1 MDVEEDSFVRKSACR
16 WVHLVRP
23 FIAETAAD
31 RMAGGAGS
39 PVTPTFLAGSGVYFP
54 VATQRTQRS
63 PFLTVPMSAATS
75 IPLRTTLKSSLSIA
89 IEGPVGARH
98 GHGLA
103 NRRP

>member
-63 PFLTVPMSAATS
+63 PFLTVGSSGIFTS
-75 IPLRTTLKSSLSIA
+75 VISRGTM
-89 IEGPVGARH
+89 
-98 GHGLA
+98 LA
-103 NRRP
+103 EDYFRLL